1 MVTQVAAVDTHRF
14 WQLLRAMPAAD
25 DAEFL
30 YGPEPDGQLRER
42 NLRRYH
48 ELIAASMA
56 CGGPRVMM
64 VGEAPGY
71 RGHTVTG
78 VPFMSMR
85 QLRARP
91 GLITGAPQG
100 DGFALPEHPAA
111 DWEQSS
117 AIVWRALAAWRGP
130 LPLVWAIYPNHPHE
144 PGRPA
149 TNRPPRA
156 SEVAA
161 GAPIV
166 LELAEAFGITA
177 FLAVGRKAQ
186 GALAQAGIEATQV
199 RHPAQGGA
207 RTFTEQLA
215 AFNASS
221 CLRHQGAGP
230 ASDTPPP
237 SHRPSVAPE

>member
-1 MVTQVAAVDTHRF
+1 MDTRRF
-14 WQLLRAMPAAD
+14 WELLRALPVPD
-25 DAEFL
+25 DAEFS
-30 YGPEPDGQLRER
+30 YGPDPAGRLREH

-56 CGGPRVMM
+56 AGGPPRVML

-85 QLRARP
+85 QLTARP

-100 DGFALPEHPAA
+100 DGFLVPEHPAA

-117 AIVWRALAAWRGP
+117 GIVWRALAAWRGP
-130 LPLVWAIYPNHPHE
+130 LPLMWAVYPNHPHE

-161 GAPIV
+161 GAP
-166 LELAEAFGITA
+166 LALALAEAFGITT

-186 GALAQAGIEATQV
+186 GALARAGIEATAV

-207 RTFTEQLA
+207 REFTDQLA
-215 AFNASS
+215 AFNA
-221 CLRHQGAGP
+221 
-230 ASDTPPP
+230 ASHDG
-237 SHRPSVAPE
+237 R

>member
-1 MVTQVAAVDTHRF
+1 VAGVDTGRF
-14 WQLLRAMPAAD
+14 WELLRAVPVPD

-30 YGPEPDGQLRER
+30 YGPEPDGRRREL

-48 ELIAASMA
+48 DLTAASMA
-56 CGGPRVMM
+56 GGGPRVMM

-71 RGHTVTG
+71 RGHTVSG
-78 VPFMSMR
+78 VPFTSMR
-85 QLRARP
+85 QLTARP

-117 AIVWRALAAWRGP
+117 GIVWRALAAWRGP
-130 LPLVWAIYPNHPHE
+130 LPLMWAIYPNHPHE

-149 TNRPPRA
+149 SNRAPRA
-156 SEVAA
+156 TEVAA
-161 GAPIV
+161 GAPIA
-166 LELAEAFGITA
+166 LALAEAFGITT

-186 GALAQAGIEATQV
+186 AAFARAGIGAIPV

-207 RTFTEQLA
+207 RAFTEQLA
-215 AFNASS
+215 AFNA
-221 CLRHQGAGP
+221 
-230 ASDTPPP
+230 AS
-237 SHRPSVAPE
+237 HEGH

>member
-1 MVTQVAAVDTHRF
+1 MATVDTRRF
-14 WQLLRAMPAAD
+14 WELLRAVPAPD

-30 YGPEPDGQLRER
+30 YGPEPDGRLRES

-48 ELIAASMA
+48 ELTAAAMA
-56 CGGPRVMM
+56 GGGPRVMM

-71 RGHTVTG
+71 RGHTVSG

-85 QLRARP
+85 QLTARP
-91 GLITGAPQG
+91 GLITGSPQG
-100 DGFALPEHPAA
+100 DGFAVPGHPAA

-130 LPLVWAIYPNHPHE
+130 LPLMWAIYPNHPHE

-149 TNRPPRA
+149 TNRAPRPA
-156 SEVAA
+156 EVAA
-161 GAPIV
+161 GAPV
-166 LELAEAFGITA
+166 AHALAEAFGITA

-186 GALAQAGIEATQV
+186 GALGRAGIGATPL

-207 RTFTEQLA
+207 RAFTEQLA
-215 AFNASS
+215 AFNA
-221 CLRHQGAGP
+221 
-230 ASDTPPP
+230 ASYEG
-237 SHRPSVAPE
+237 R

>member
-1 MVTQVAAVDTHRF
+1 MVDQVAAVDTSRF
-14 WQLLRAMPAAD
+14 WELLRALPVPD

-30 YGPEPDGQLRER
+30 YGPEPDGRRRER
-42 NLRRYH
+42 NVRRYQ
-48 ELIAASMA
+48 ELIAAGMDS
-56 CGGPRVMM
+56 GGPRVML

-85 QLRARP
+85 QVTARP
-91 GLITGAPQG
+91 GLITGAAQG

-117 AIVWRALAAWRGP
+117 GIVWRALAAWRGP
-130 LPLVWAIYPNHPHE
+130 LPLMWAVYPNHPHE

-149 TNRPPRA
+149 TNRAPRA
-156 SEVAA
+156 TEVSA
-161 GAPIV
+161 GAPIA
-166 LELAEAFGITA
+166 LALAEAFGITT

-186 GALAQAGIEATQV
+186 GALARAGIEATAV

-207 RTFTEQLA
+207 RAFTEQLA
-215 AFNASS
+215 AFNA
-221 CLRHQGAGP
+221 
-230 ASDTPPP
+230 ASYPG
-237 SHRPSVAPE
+237 S

>member
-1 MVTQVAAVDTHRF
+1 MVEQVGRVDTRRF
-14 WQLLRAMPAAD
+14 WELLRAIPVPD

-30 YGPEPDGQLRER
+30 YGPEPVGRFRER

-48 ELIAASMA
+48 ELIEASMA
-56 CGGPRVMM
+56 AGGPRVMM
-64 VGEAPGY
+64 VGEAPGH

-85 QLRARP
+85 QLTARP

-100 DGFALPEHPAA
+100 DGFAVPEHPAA
-111 DWEQSS
+111 EWEQSS

-130 LPLVWAIYPNHPHE
+130 LPLVWGIYPHHPHE
-144 PGRPA
+144 PGRPS

-161 GAPIV
+161 GAPTV
-166 LELAEAFGITA
+166 LALAEAFGVTA

-186 GALAQAGIEATQV
+186 GALNRAGVEATPV

-207 RTFTEQLA
+207 RAFTEQLA
-215 AFNASS
+215 AFNA
-221 CLRHQGAGP
+221 
-230 ASDTPPP
+230 ASYQA
-237 SHRPSVAPE
+237 S